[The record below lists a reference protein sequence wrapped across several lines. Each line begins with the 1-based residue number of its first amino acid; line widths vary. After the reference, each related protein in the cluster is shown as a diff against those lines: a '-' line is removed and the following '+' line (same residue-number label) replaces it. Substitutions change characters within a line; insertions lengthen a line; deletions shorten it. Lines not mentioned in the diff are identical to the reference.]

1 MASILRRAVAQD
13 EDVLGPHIAVDAACA
28 LQFAESTQDLD
39 DDSHLHAFRNS
50 MDIGCG
56 HQVIQ
61 VPIRDLHKKVSRLAL
76 GGRSKERDDVVAA
89 EAPPSGELVV
99 DQSALPRAAHVHD
112 LDRDILTG
120 GFHRAS
126 VDVPCGA
133 FADLPYSGEVAQG
146 IGNRL
151 WCIGGLLRA
160 DLLLHFGGGR
170 CGDRLLRLELLGW
183 RRVGCTEPRAGGGR
197 NNFGSGRLRAQGA
210 GRRGGRAAPEPQGR
224 QCLARCGHGEQRRG
238 HRRRCR
244 RERKST
250 PRRFRPWRSALREE
264 AGQVL
269 LDGPAEVGRDEVVE
283 LWGYVPTAVRRAL
296 NSENC
301 GGARR
306 RGHGPATMGAV
317 GAAGAALC
325 RGAQRLRGDGRRR
338 RRAKSARGGD
348 GQARG
353 R

>member
-151 WCIGGLLRA
+151 GASAASFEPTSFCTSGAVAAAIGFSA
-160 DLLLHFGGGR
+160 SSSS
-170 CGDRLLRLELLGW
+170 
-183 RRVGCTEPRAGGGR
+183 AGGGSDAQSP
-197 NNFGSGRLRAQGA
+197 GLGAAATTSAAAASAHKARAGA
-210 GRRGGRAAPEPQGR
+210 EGGRRQSRKGGNASRDVAMA
-224 QCLARCGHGEQRRG
+224 
-238 HRRRCR
+238 
-244 RERKST
+244 S
-250 PRRFRPWRSALREE
+250 RPWRSALREE

-306 RGHGPATMGAV
+306 
-317 GAAGAALC
+317 
-325 RGAQRLRGDGRRR
+325 
-338 RRAKSARGGD
+338 
-348 GQARG
+348 
-353 R
+353 